1 MLRTAFGLLGL
12 SPAVFWRLTL
22 AEWRA
27 MLHGYDERQGI
38 AMRKS
43 AWVVSHL
50 LIAAGCDAEKVTID
64 KLLGEKER
72 KGKRALSADE
82 RKVREAEKLRKR
94 LQRDKE
100 KRENGRT

>member
-1 MLRTAFGLLGL
+1 
-12 SPAVFWRLTL
+12 
-22 AEWRA
+22 
-27 MLHGYDERQGI
+27 MLHGYDERQSV

-50 LIAAGCDAEKVTID
+50 LIAAGCEAEKVTIS

-72 KGKRALSADE
+72 KGRRVMDADE
-82 RKVREAEKLRKR
+82 RKKREAEKLRNR

-100 KRENGRT
+100 KRLHE